1 MPVGRK
7 SWKKKPNFK
16 DITVKLH
23 NISFNNLKRRK
34 GKMIFLVLGLFIG
47 IATIV
52 TLLSITESMS
62 RDIEDRLDQFGAN
75 IVMVPRSDNLAL
87 SYGGITMGGV
97 NYQTVEFDEARLP
110 EIRTIEFNKNLG
122 LVAPKVLG
130 TATVKGKE
138 VLLMGVDFETELQ
151 LKNWWQFEGTPPA
164 APNELLIGS
173 QTAATF
179 NLGVGDPLTIGGS
192 DFIITSILKPT
203 GASEDGII
211 IGDLHAF
218 QKILGK
224 DGKISMVEIAAFCRD
239 CPITEMVLQIGEK
252 FPEAKVTALRQAVMS
267 KMQSIE
273 MFKTFS
279 YGIAVLVIF
288 IGSLLVFI
296 TMMGSVNE
304 RTREIGIFRA
314 IGFRRGHVMQII
326 LLEAMVVGLVGGILG
341 YFGGSGI
348 AWATLPLVI
357 KNGSFAGLN
366 YTLGGVALLL
376 SVALSLIASLYPA
389 QKASKLDPSEAL
401 RAL

>member
-1 MPVGRK
+1 M
-7 SWKKKPNFK
+7 
-16 DITVKLH
+16 KLH
-23 NISFNNLKRRK
+23 NISFNNLNRRK

-75 IVMVPRSDNLAL
+75 IVMVPKSENLSL
-87 SYGGITMGGV
+87 SYGGVSMGGV
-97 NYQTVEFDEARLP
+97 NYKTVEFDEARIP
-110 EIRTIEFNKNLG
+110 DIRTIEYSKNLG

-130 TATVKGKE
+130 AASVKGKD
-138 VLLMGVDFETELQ
+138 VLLMGVDFESELA
-151 LKNWWQFEGTPPA
+151 LKNWWQWEGTPPA
-164 APNELLIGS
+164 QPDELLIGS
-173 QTAATF
+173 QTASTF
-179 NLGVGDPLTIGGS
+179 KLAVGDSLVLGEKEFTV
-192 DFIITSILKPT
+192 TSILKPT
-203 GASEDGII
+203 GATEDGII

-218 QKILGK
+218 QKVLGK
-224 DGKISMVEIAAFCRD
+224 EGRVSMVEIAAFCRD
-239 CPITEMVLQIGEK
+239 CPITELVLQIAEK
-252 FPEAKVTALRQAVMS
+252 FPDAKVTALRQAVMS

-273 MFKTFS
+273 MFKSFS

-288 IGSLLVFI
+288 IGSLLVFV

-326 LLEAMVVGLVGGILG
+326 LLEAMVVGLIGGLLG
-341 YFGGSGI
+341 FLGGNGI
-348 AWATLPLVI
+348 SWAVLPLVI
-357 KNGSFAGLN
+357 KNGTFAGLN
-366 YTLGGVALLL
+366 YNLGGISLLL
-376 SVALSLIASLYPA
+376 AVSLSLLASLYPA

>member
-1 MPVGRK
+1 
-7 SWKKKPNFK
+7 
-16 DITVKLH
+16 VKLH

-52 TLLSITESMS
+52 TLMSITESMS
-62 RDIEDRLDQFGAN
+62 HDIEDRLDQYGAN
-75 IVMVPRSDNLAL
+75 IVMVPRSDNLTL

-97 NYQTVEFDEARLP
+97 NYQTVEFAEERIP
-110 EIRTIEFNKNLG
+110 EIRTIEYNKNLG

-130 TATVKGKE
+130 AATVKEKD

-151 LKNWWQFEGTPPA
+151 LKNWWHFEGAPPSA
-164 APNELLIGS
+164 ANELLIGS
-173 QTAATF
+173 QTADTL
-179 NLGVGDPLTIGGS
+179 NLTVGDTLEIAGN
-192 DFIITSILKPT
+192 DFMVTAILKPT
-203 GASEDGII
+203 GSSEDGII

-218 QKILGK
+218 QKILDKEGR
-224 DGKISMVEIAAFCRD
+224 ISMVEIQAFCRD
-239 CPITEMVLQIGEK
+239 CPITELVLQISEK
-252 FPEAKVTALRQAVMS
+252 FPEAKVTGLRQAMMS
-267 KMQSIE
+267 KMQTVE

-288 IGSLLVFI
+288 IGSLLVFV

-326 LLEAMVVGLVGGILG
+326 LLEAMVVGLVGGLLG
-341 YFGGSGI
+341 YLGGNGI
-348 AWATLPLVI
+348 AWAALPLVV
-357 KNGSFAGLN
+357 KSSSFAGFN
-366 YTLGGVALLL
+366 YNLGGVSLLL
-376 SVALSLIASLYPA
+376 AVALSLIASLYPA